1 MERTEV
7 VGRRLR
13 LRDLK
18 LFNAVAQWGSIAK
31 AANQLNITQP
41 AASRAIAQL
50 EHTLGVRLLDRST
63 RGVEPTL
70 YGQVLL
76 KRGLAI
82 FDEVRQGVKEIE
94 FLADPTA
101 GELRIGCGEVLAAGL
116 LPAIIERLTR
126 QYPRIVC
133 HVDQAAT
140 AATPHFDELRERRV
154 DLALGHIS
162 DTVVDDDMNID
173 ILFRERTFVVA
184 GKQSKWAHRRKITLA
199 ELVGESW
206 LLVPQNTSSYAMIEE
221 AFAACGLEMPKPS
234 IVSYSV
240 HLRNSLLPTGRYLAY
255 LPASFMH
262 FGAMRSSFKVLP
274 VDFPVKPR
282 PVAVITLKNRTLS
295 PVAQL
300 FIDCARE
307 VAKPLARLKI

>member
-18 LFNAVAQWGSIAK
+18 LLDAVAHWGSIAK
-31 AANQLNITQP
+31 AANQLNISQP

-76 KRGLAI
+76 RRGVAI

-94 FLADPTA
+94 FLTDPTA
-101 GELRIGCGEVLAAGL
+101 GELRIGCGEVLVAGF
-116 LPAIIERLTR
+116 LPTVIERLR
-126 QYPRIVC
+126 HQYPRIVC

-140 AATPHFDELRERRV
+140 ASTPDFRELRERRV
-154 DLALGHIS
+154 DLAIGHIA
-162 DTVVDDDMNID
+162 DTVVDDDMNVD

-184 GKQSKWAHRRKITLA
+184 GQRSKWARRRKIALA
-199 ELVGESW
+199 ELVDE
-206 LLVPQNTSSYAMIEE
+206 
-221 AFAACGLEMPKPS
+221 
-234 IVSYSV
+234 
-240 HLRNSLLPTGRYLAY
+240 
-255 LPASFMH
+255 
-262 FGAMRSSFKVLP
+262 
-274 VDFPVKPR
+274 
-282 PVAVITLKNRTLS
+282 
-295 PVAQL
+295 
-300 FIDCARE
+300 
-307 VAKPLARLKI
+307 

>member
-1 MERTEV
+1 MERTEI

-18 LFNAVAQWGSIAK
+18 LLDAVAQWGSIAK
-31 AANQLNITQP
+31 AAQQLNITQP

-184 GKQSKWAHRRKITLA
+184 GKQSKWA
-199 ELVGESW
+199 
-206 LLVPQNTSSYAMIEE
+206 
-221 AFAACGLEMPKPS
+221 
-234 IVSYSV
+234 
-240 HLRNSLLPTGRYLAY
+240 
-255 LPASFMH
+255 
-262 FGAMRSSFKVLP
+262 
-274 VDFPVKPR
+274 
-282 PVAVITLKNRTLS
+282 
-295 PVAQL
+295 
-300 FIDCARE
+300 
-307 VAKPLARLKI
+307 